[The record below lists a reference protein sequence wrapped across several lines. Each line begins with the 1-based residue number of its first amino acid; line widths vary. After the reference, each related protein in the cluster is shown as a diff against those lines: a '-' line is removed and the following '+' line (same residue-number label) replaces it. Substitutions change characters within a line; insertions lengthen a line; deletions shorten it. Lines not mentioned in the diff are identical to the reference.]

1 MEEQQAKQLGRPGD
15 DGDVRWRL
23 VPSSGGRADGRARRE
38 HRTDADAPPTPNY
51 YYYYYLPS
59 PRPRPPPLQSA
70 QPAKLRPHPS
80 AAPPSY

>member
-23 VPSSGGRADGRARRE
+23 VPSSGGRTGGR
-38 HRTDADAPPTPNY
+38 DASTAPMPMLLPPPTTTTTS
-51 YYYYYLPS
+51 LALALALALL
-59 PRPRPPPLQSA
+59 RPQSA